1 MPAPM
6 SVNPERL
13 ILIHGA
19 WAGAWVWDRLVV
31 ELAKLGWPAEA
42 LNLPGDGFHSI
53 ALNDATEADF
63 HNCLAEAIHA
73 GPTPVALVG
82 HSGGGMLVTSGAIAH
97 PDLVSHGI
105 WVAGMLI
112 PDGRSFD
119 DIQEDIVG
127 PGKRLGV
134 TPHVVQSPDGLSS
147 TVPKEAAIAHF
158 FQDAPAHEAANA
170 AARLTPQ
177 PVSGHRLRTKAGAEF
192 DSLPKLYVQANE
204 DRSVLPQAQRL
215 MSDCVANLSVLEMAT
230 GHVPQL
236 TKPGELAALING
248 WLKTGSHN
256 SNSDF

>member
-1 MPAPM
+1 M

-19 WAGAWVWDRLVV
+19 WAGAWVWDRLLG
-31 ELAKLGWPAEA
+31 ELANLGWPAEA
-42 LNLPGDGFHSI
+42 LDLPGDGFHPISV
-53 ALNDATEADF
+53 NDATEADY
-63 HNCLAEAIHA
+63 HRCLTEAIHA

-112 PDGRSFD
+112 PDGRCFD
-119 DIQEDIVG
+119 DIQEEVVG
-127 PGKRLGV
+127 PGKRFGV
-134 TPHVVQSPDGLSS
+134 TPHVVQAPDGLSS

-158 FQDAPAHEAANA
+158 FQDAPADEAADA

-177 PVSGHRLRTKAGAEF
+177 PTSGHRLRTNAGPKF
-192 DSLPKLYVQANE
+192 DSLPKLYIQANE

-215 MSDCVANLSVLEMAT
+215 MSDCVANLSVSEMAT

-236 TKPGELAALING
+236 TKPSEMAALIDG
-248 WLKTGSHN
+248 WLKTRGQN
-256 SNSDF
+256 SN